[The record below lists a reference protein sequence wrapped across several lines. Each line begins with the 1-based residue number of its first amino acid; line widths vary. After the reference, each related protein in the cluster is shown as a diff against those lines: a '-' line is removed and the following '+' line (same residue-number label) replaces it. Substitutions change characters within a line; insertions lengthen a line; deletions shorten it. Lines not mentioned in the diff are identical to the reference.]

1 MICLEMH
8 MFLTRKKE
16 TPRAQTLHWRF
27 ILIALE
33 YASPP
38 GDTTARPLCVIEMQR
53 IRVILYIPS
62 FRSLPLHCLKDNH
75 IALKFAVRRCEKQ
88 IFVLLFISSLRVGV
102 FISFFCC
109 LVCFLSLG
117 GGEEKKEVFLK
128 LWDSSTKRITAF
140 AFLSRVMFISFG
152 AGISERKR
160 EKKKKT
166 PYFFAGICTVKKC
179 KYESVHVKRRAS
191 KSGINL
197 TQQTA

>member
-1 MICLEMH
+1 

-62 FRSLPLHCLKDNH
+62 FRSLPPHCLKDNH

-88 IFVLLFISSLRVGV
+88 IFVLLFISSLRVSV
-102 FISFFCC
+102 SISSFCC
-109 LVCFLSLG
+109 LCCFLSLG
-117 GGEEKKEVFLK
+117 GGGKERGFSKTLGLEHKANHCFCFSLACHVYFIWCWYIREKE
-128 LWDSSTKRITAF
+128 
-140 AFLSRVMFISFG
+140 
-152 AGISERKR
+152 
-160 EKKKKT
+160 EKKKKKHRT
-166 PYFFAGICTVKKC
+166 FLLGSALWKNANMNQCMLNV
-179 KYESVHVKRRAS
+179 EHQSLA
-191 KSGINL
+191 
-197 TQQTA
+197 